1 MSFTAEWQRWWPLLA
16 AVCVTAIALPGSGV
30 LNGTP
35 TVIVVAVGVAV
46 AAALWGFIELLAQ
59 QWRKGDGKP
68 LVVYPAHRAA
78 AGPPAWLLTTPDA
91 DGWLGGWLALTTL
104 LFAAQAWLPNVVLP
118 VVLGLVALA
127 LLLMLLVVS
136 VVPAAIVW
144 VRRPILGFLGIF
156 PFVVL
161 LVLTDRLAGWPGISS
176 LSAQTWLVYGDGLL
190 VVAGAIWW
198 WWCRTHP
205 RSVDPRSEN
214 RSA

>member
-16 AVCVTAIALPGSGV
+16 ALCVTAIALPGSGV

-46 AAALWGFIELLAQ
+46 AAALWGFIEMLAQ

-68 LVVYPAHRAA
+68 LVVYPAHQAA
-78 AGPPAWLLTTPDA
+78 AGPHAWLLTTPDA
-91 DGWLGGWLALTTL
+91 YGWLGVWLALTTL

-136 VVPAAIVW
+136 VVLAAIVW

-176 LSAQTWLVYGDGLL
+176 LSALTWLVYGDGLL
-190 VVAGAIWW
+190 VVAGAI

>member
-46 AAALWGFIELLAQ
+46 AAALWGFIEMLGQ

-68 LVVYPAHRAA
+68 LVVYPAHQAA

-118 VVLGLVALA
+118 VVPGLVALA
-127 LLLMLLVVS
+127 LLLMLLVVVS
-136 VVPAAIVW
+136 VVLAAIVW

-198 WWCRTHP
+198 CRTHP